1 MRSITFDTLEF
12 MDGIKES
19 GLSAEQA
26 EAITKAT
33 SKAITQIMS
42 TNELATK
49 DDIHKLEI
57 KLIKIVNDSMWRIIG
72 IIGTLQTIMITTI
85 GFVTYFK

>member
-19 GLSAEQA
+19 GLSQEQA
-26 EAITKAT
+26 EAITKVT
-33 SKAITQIMS
+33 SKAIAQIIS
-42 TNELATK
+42 TNDLALK
-49 DDIHKLEI
+49 DDIRQLEI
-57 KLIKIVNDSMWRIIG
+57 KMIKVVNDSMWKIIG
-72 IIGTLQTIMITTI
+72 IIGTLQTIMITAI